1 MIRHKRKMM
10 KMIEKEYVWITEE
23 HKKEL
28 ADYIAQQFLE
38 VHTLAENIP
47 WSARMVLF
55 SLLQGGEIDRDFFMI
70 GGNYDDLRLDE
81 RDIEKVIKILKQAN
95 WIKSPHRGYKK
106 KQMYIFNLEMLER
119 LRLYHKIIS
128 ENSLE
133 ENEDFVKFLD
143 VILVRN
149 YGDFERESRDR
160 ICAEFL
166 EQKGE
171 IVLSEPGY
179 GCDVPPLKFPIKRK
193 VRLKDGS
200 YYTLAFHE
208 KHINDKGELDATML
222 RLPGEVKKA
231 YDHLD
236 CSVRQEIN
244 SINLVHADE
253 LMKISKGKL

>member
-1 MIRHKRKMM
+1 
-10 KMIEKEYVWITEE
+10 MIEKEYVWITEE
-23 HKKEL
+23 HNKEL
-28 ADYIAQQFLE
+28 ADYIAHQFLE
-38 VHTLAENIP
+38 VHTIAENIP

-55 SLLQGGEIDRDFFMI
+55 NLLQNGEIDRDFFMI
-70 GGNYDDLRLDE
+70 GGTYDDLRLDE
-81 RDIEKVIKILKQAN
+81 RDVKKVIKILKQAN
-95 WIKSPHRGYKK
+95 WIKNPPRGYKK
-106 KQMYIFNLEMLER
+106 NQMYIFNLEMLER

-149 YGDFERESRDR
+149 NGDFERESRDR

-193 VRLKDGS
+193 LKLKNGEC
-200 YYTLAFHE
+200 YTISFHE

-222 RLPGEVKKA
+222 IMPDEVKKV
-231 YDHLD
+231 YDNPD